1 MFAKRSLSPVPAVS
15 PAAPAGGVRA
25 LAGQIFGNPALSA
38 GGAGLFFLLTAVTVI
53 MVAGDSSAGAPSV
66 RISLTQPGAPPP
78 PPGWREAMAPDQAGA
93 APVTTDNLQLYPN
106 ATTADD
112 SAPIQGQAIISFPG
126 SGDGGGVGAGD
137 DHAGQALPPAPI
149 AGLTAPG
156 PGGGQLP
163 VIAPDG
169 RTPSQVYARPFQSNG
184 KPKIALLIGG
194 LGLNAKSTREAI
206 EQLPPEVT
214 LSFVPYADGLQGWID
229 LARAN
234 GHEVL
239 LEAPMEP
246 NDYPDNDPGPYTL
259 MANGRPQETT
269 QRLDWLL
276 SRAVGYFGV
285 TNYLGSKFV
294 GVDTAMA
301 TFAADLHQRGLAFI
315 DDGSAARRGGDLPRA
330 SADRVVDDQL
340 AGDAIDKQLLA
351 LEASALQNGQA
362 LGAGFAY
369 PITLTQVRAWAAG
382 LPQRGYQLAPASAL
396 TTRR

>member
-1 MFAKRSLSPVPAVS
+1 MFAKRPQSLVPAAGPS
-15 PAAPAGGVRA
+15 GPAVGGRSMVMQM
-25 LAGQIFGNPALSA
+25 LGNPALSA
-38 GGAGLFFLLTAVTVI
+38 GGAGLFFLLAATATIV
-53 MVAGDSSAGAPSV
+53 VAGDPSAGAPSV
-66 RISLTQPGAPPP
+66 RMRLTQPGAPPP
-78 PPGWREAMAPDQAGA
+78 PPGWREALTADQAGA
-93 APVTTDNLQLYPN
+93 PAITTDSLQLMPGG
-106 ATTADD
+106 AGGEDTT
-112 SAPIQGQAIISFPG
+112 PIQGQAVITFPG
-126 SGDGGGVGAGD
+126 GPGGDAGPQD
-137 DHAGQALPPAPI
+137 NTGQALPPAPL

-156 PGGGQLP
+156 PGGGALP
-163 VIAPDG
+163 VIAADG
-169 RTPSQVYARPFQSNG
+169 RTPAQAYARPFVSDG
-184 KPKIALLIGG
+184 KPKVALVIGG
-194 LGLNAKSTREAI
+194 LGLNSKGTREAI

-259 MANGRPQETT
+259 MAGARAAETT

-294 GVDTAMA
+294 NSDVGMAAMA
-301 TFAADLHQRGLAFI
+301 TDLRQRGLAFV
-315 DDGSAARRGGDLPRA
+315 DDGSAARRGGGLPRA

-340 AGDAIDKQLLA
+340 ASDAIDKQLLA

-369 PITLTQVRAWAAG
+369 PITLAQVRAWAAG
-382 LPQRGYQLAPASAL
+382 LAQRGYQLAPASAL
-396 TTRR
+396 TIRR

>member
-1 MFAKRSLSPVPAVS
+1 MALQLFA
-15 PAAPAGGVRA
+15 
-25 LAGQIFGNPALSA
+25 NPALTA
-38 GGAGLFFLLTAVTVI
+38 GGAGLFFVLAATATIV
-53 MVAGDSSAGAPSV
+53 VAGDPSAGAPSV
-66 RISLTQPGAPPP
+66 RIALTQPGAPPP
-78 PPGWREAMAPDQAGA
+78 PPGWREALAPDQGGA
-93 APVTTDNLQLYPN
+93 APVTTDSLQLLPN
-106 ATTADD
+106 TQVADAD
-112 SAPIQGQAIISFPG
+112 TGPIQGQAVISFPG
-126 SGDGGGVGAGD
+126 GGRRRPARPTN
-137 DHAGQALPPAPI
+137 AGQALPPAPI
-149 AGLTAPG
+149 NGLTAAG
-156 PGGGQLP
+156 PGGGALP
-163 VIAPDG
+163 VIAADG
-169 RTPSQVYARPFQSNG
+169 RTPAVAYARPFQSNG
-184 KPKIALLIGG
+184 KPKIALVIGG
-194 LGLNAKSTREAI
+194 LGLNSKGTREAI

-294 GVDTAMA
+294 TSDVAMSA
-301 TFAADLHQRGLAFI
+301 FTADLRSRGLAFV
-315 DDGSAARRGGDLPRA
+315 DDGSAARRGGGLPRA

-369 PITLTQVRAWAAG
+369 PITLAEVRTWAGG
-382 LPQRGYQLAPASAL
+382 LSQRGYQLAPASAL
-396 TTRR
+396 TIRR

>member
-1 MFAKRSLSPVPAVS
+1 MFAKRPLSPVPAAGPS
-15 PAAPAGGVRA
+15 GSAAGGRSLA
-25 LAGQIFGNPALSA
+25 LQILGNPALSA
-38 GGAGLFFLLTAVTVI
+38 GGAGLFFLLAATATIV
-53 MVAGDSSAGAPSV
+53 VAGDPTAGAPSV
-66 RISLTQPGAPPP
+66 RIRLTQPGAPPP
-78 PPGWREAMAPDQAGA
+78 PPGWREALTPDQAGA
-93 APVTTDNLQLYPN
+93 APVTTDSLQLLPN
-106 ATTADD
+106 AATGDNGQ
-112 SAPIQGQAIISFPG
+112 PIQGQAVISFPG
-126 SGDGGGVGAGD
+126 APGGDGQGLDNTA
-137 DHAGQALPPAPI
+137 QALLPAPI
-149 AGLTAPG
+149 AGLSAPG
-156 PGGGQLP
+156 PGGGALP

-169 RTPSQVYARPFQSNG
+169 RTPAQVYARPFASNG
-184 KPKIALLIGG
+184 KPKIGLVIGG
-194 LGLNAKSTREAI
+194 LGLNSKGTREAI

-259 MANGRPQETT
+259 MAAGRAQDTV

-294 GVDTAMA
+294 TSDVGMSALA
-301 TFAADLHQRGLAFI
+301 SDLRQRGLAFV
-315 DDGSAARRGGDLPRA
+315 DDGSAARRGGGLPRA
-330 SADRVVDDQL
+330 SADRVIDDQL

-369 PITLTQVRAWAAG
+369 PITLAQVRAWAAG
-382 LPQRGYQLAPASAL
+382 LAQRGYQLAPASAL
-396 TTRR
+396 TIKR